1 MIEQANATKAKA
13 PLVHC
18 YDTRFILGKRLGLNK
33 RKSIGLTVI
42 LLSMALAFL
51 TLVSRNLLAP
61 IIFATNPAPSVV
73 PMLREWHGGNG
84 SFLLNTDTQIVLD
97 PQYADQLQAT
107 AHVFQRDLTAET
119 GLAVPIVVAK
129 NPGFGSFF
137 LTLQTP
143 DSSLGTEGYTFDVNN
158 TVIINA
164 RTSTGA
170 FYGTRTALQILQAD
184 PNHMHIPKG
193 FARDYPQ
200 YQERGFM
207 LDLGRKFLP
216 LPLLE
221 DYIRLMSW
229 YKFNDLQLHFN
240 DNVINGGDSSN
251 WQQQYAAFRLNSPAF
266 PGLAAA
272 DGSYTQAQIQ
282 ELEQVASTYAV
293 TITPE
298 IDTPAHSLALTQY
311 DPPLASPK
319 YSKEFLDLSNPA
331 TYTFVD
337 KLWNT
342 FLPWFT
348 TSQVHIGVD
357 EYSANDA
364 DKYRTYINYYDR
376 FLHQQDKTVRMWGS
390 LSLIQSSVKVNTDIV
405 LEDWD
410 NHWANPV
417 AMAHQGFQLINMN
430 DNLLYIVPHAGYFHD
445 FLDTRLLYDHWD
457 PSIFD
462 VHNPALNLSPDDPLL
477 LGGMFA
483 VWNDLLGS
491 KISVQDITARIEP
504 AFPVVG
510 EKMWSG
516 PTPKTSY
523 AQFEQYVQQVGLAP
537 NTHL

>member
-1 MIEQANATKAKA
+1 MIGKADATKANA

-18 YDTRFILGKRLGLNK
+18 DYMRFVWEKRSGLSK
-33 RKSIGLTVI
+33 RKSVGLMVI
-42 LLSMALAFL
+42 LLSIALACV

-61 IIFATNPAPSVV
+61 SIFSTNPAPSVV
-73 PMLREWHGGNG
+73 PLLREWHGGSG
-84 SFLLNTDTQIVLD
+84 SFLLNSDAQIVLD
-97 PQYADQLQAT
+97 PQYASQLQAT
-107 AHVFQRDLTAET
+107 AQIFQQDLTAET
-119 GLAVPIVVAK
+119 GLAMPIVVASD
-129 NPGFGSFF
+129 PGFGNFF
-137 LTLQTP
+137 LTLKTL
-143 DSSLGTEGYTFDVNN
+143 DSSLNTEGYTFDVSN
-158 TVIINA
+158 TVMINA
-164 RTSTGA
+164 LTSTGV

-184 PNHMHIPKG
+184 PSHTHIPKG

-200 YQERGFM
+200 YKERGFM

-221 DYIRLMSW
+221 DYVRLMSW
-229 YKFNDLQLHFN
+229 YKFNDFQLHFN
-240 DNVINGGDSSN
+240 DNAINGGDSPN

-282 ELEQVASTYAV
+282 ELEQVASAHAV

-298 IDTPAHSLALTQY
+298 IDTPAHALALTQY
-311 DPPLASPK
+311 DPQLASPK

-331 TYTFVD
+331 TYSFVD
-337 KLWNT
+337 KLWQT

-348 TSQVHIGVD
+348 TSQVHMGVD

-364 DKYRTYINYYDR
+364 NAYRTYINYYDR
-376 FLHQQDKTVRMWGS
+376 FLHQQGKTVRMWGS
-390 LSLIQSSVKVNTDIV
+390 LSLIQSSVQVNKDIV

-410 NHWANPV
+410 NRWANPV
-417 AMAHQGFQLINMN
+417 NMERQGFQLINTN

-462 VHNPALNLSPDDPLL
+462 VHNPALNLSPADPLL

-491 KISVQDITARIEP
+491 RISAHDITIRIEP
-504 AFPVVG
+504 ALPVVG
-510 EKMWSG
+510 EKMWNG
-516 PTPKTSY
+516 PTPDTSY
-523 AQFEQYVQQVGLAP
+523 TQFEQDVQQIGIAP